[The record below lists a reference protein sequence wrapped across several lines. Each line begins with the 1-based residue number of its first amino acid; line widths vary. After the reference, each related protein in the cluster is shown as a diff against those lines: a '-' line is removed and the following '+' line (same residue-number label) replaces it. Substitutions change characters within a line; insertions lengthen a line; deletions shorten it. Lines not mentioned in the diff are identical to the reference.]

1 MNREQAQRRFD
12 ALSRMTVA
20 RGCSLAEAATAATI
34 AQRIART
41 FGFGGEK
48 RHWWEK
54 SAPVAQDMHK
64 AAERFGWEY
73 RRCGKKRC
81 WCARRPLHQAHGPY
95 RYRKQRRGSHVHSV
109 YVGGGRR
116 KGA

>member
-20 RGCSLAEAATAATI
+20 RGCTVAEAATTATI
-34 AQRIART
+34 AQRIARA

-54 SAPVAQDMHK
+54 STPVAQDVRA
-64 AAERFGWEY
+64 AAERFGWEF
-73 RRCGKKRC
+73 RRCGKKSC
-81 WCARRPLHQAHGPY
+81 WCAKRPLHQAHGPY

-116 KGA
+116 KEA